1 MQLSRWSP
9 SPYAAILVLNT
20 ILSLREERDEI
31 NQRRGRGGAPASHG
45 VQRDRRPRGHQGR
58 TAPETQARGGR
69 YFKYRPP
76 LGRCEPSDG
85 ELAVQIAVNGLQ
97 SQWLT
102 GSFSVLVSST
112 SGSRWSFAGRTLGAR
127 LWCSGSAVSVR
138 RLTTQETAPPLLA
151 GEARPIWSGRGVR
164 EPSRRGKP
172 MPAGR
177 QTCAASGSHHV
188 PAFTGTRLPPRRVAS
203 SGRWIKG

>member
-1 MQLSRWSP
+1 MRSFNTGD
-9 SPYAAILVLNT
+9 AAALWRATACSGIGVLAAT
-20 ILSLREERDEI
+20 RAG
-31 NQRRGRGGAPASHG
+31 RRLK
-45 VQRDRRPRGHQGR
+45 
-58 TAPETQARGGR
+58 TQARGGR

-151 GEARPIWSGRGVR
+151 GEARPIWSGQGVR
-164 EPSRRGKP
+164 EPSRRGKAMSP
-172 MPAGR
+172 KLL
-177 QTCAASGSHHV
+177 SS
-188 PAFTGTRLPPRRVAS
+188 TGVLCH
-203 SGRWIKG
+203 